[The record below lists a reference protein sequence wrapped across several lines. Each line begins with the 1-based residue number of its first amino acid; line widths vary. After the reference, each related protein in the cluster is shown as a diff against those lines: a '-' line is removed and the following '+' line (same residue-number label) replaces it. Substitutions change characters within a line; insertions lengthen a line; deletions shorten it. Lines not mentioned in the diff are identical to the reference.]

1 MCVADCFVHVLP
13 KLWNIKYIS
22 VRLRLTVMCEV
33 ERCRSLRL
41 ILLVGGSLGVFEA
54 YVRVLLLE

>member
-13 KLWNIKYIS
+13 KLWNIKYIL

-33 ERCRSLRL
+33 ERRSLRL

>member
-13 KLWNIKYIS
+13 KLWNIKYIL

-33 ERCRSLRL
+33 ERRSLCL
-41 ILLVGGSLGVFEA
+41 ILLFGGSLGVVEA

>member
-33 ERCRSLRL
+33 ERRSLCL
-41 ILLVGGSLGVFEA
+41 ILLVDGSLGVFEA

>member
-1 MCVADCFVHVLP
+1 MCVADCFAHVLP

-22 VRLRLTVMCEV
+22 VRLRLTVTCEV
-33 ERCRSLRL
+33 ERCSSCL
-41 ILLVGGSLGVFEA
+41 ILLVGGSLGVVEA